1 MSVDAN
7 CPIATRASLNLPYE
21 LRNSSIRKNLHR
33 QLIESLDR
41 QAMQT
46 LSEPELRLLL
56 RRNAEEL
63 CRRCPDLLNPIER
76 EALVQ
81 ELIDETLGLGPL
93 EQLLRDNSIADIVIN
108 GPDHVFVE
116 RKGVLEET
124 TVKFRDTAHLL
135 AVLQRIVSKAGR
147 RIDESSPIVDARLPD
162 GSRVNAIIHPL
173 ALNGPLI
180 SIRRMGKTR
189 IGVEQLLANE
199 MFTVDELRY
208 LASSVKC
215 RASMI
220 ISGGTGSGKTTL
232 LNALST
238 FIPPHERII
247 TIEDTAELQLQR
259 CHVASLEARP
269 AGIEGTGSVGIR
281 ELIRNALRMR
291 PDRIIVGECRGPE
304 AFDMLQAMNTGH
316 AGSLSTLHA
325 NSTRDAIARIEVL
338 VGLNSMQLSSESITK
353 QIASAIDILVHVER
367 SPTGKRRVSQIS
379 EVVGYQNGEVV
390 LKDVLVNPD
399 SARSAPCALTHQ
411 GLVASVP
418 GSCLP
423 QGK

>member
-1 MSVDAN
+1 MSHDTNVPVVPRTGLKLPAELKSSS
-7 CPIATRASLNLPYE
+7 TR
-21 LRNSSIRKNLHR
+21 KTLHR
-33 QLIESLDR
+33 QLVESLDR
-41 QAMQT
+41 QAMQN
-46 LSEPELRLLL
+46 LSEPELRHLL

-63 CRRCPDLLNPIER
+63 CRRCPDILNPIER
-76 EALVQ
+76 EALVR

-116 RKGVLEET
+116 RNGVLEEAP
-124 TVKFRDTAHLL
+124 VKFRSTEHLL
-135 AVLQRIVSKAGR
+135 AVLQRIVSQAGR

-173 ALNGPLI
+173 AINGPLI

-189 IGVEQLLANE
+189 IGVEQLLANR
-199 MFTVDELRY
+199 MFSIDVLRY
-208 LASSVKC
+208 LASSV
-215 RASMI
+215 RGRSSII

-238 FIPPHERII
+238 FIPHNERII

-259 CHVASLEARP
+259 CHVARLEARP

-338 VGLNSMQLSSESITK
+338 VGLNSLQLSSQSITR

-367 SPTGKRRVSQIS
+367 SADGQRRVTQLS
-379 EVVGYQNGEVV
+379 EVTGHQDGEVT
-390 LKDVLVNPD
+390 LKDVLINTD
-399 SARSAPCALTHQ
+399 SRASIHSDSTH
-411 GLVASVP
+411 
-418 GSCLP
+418 
-423 QGK
+423 